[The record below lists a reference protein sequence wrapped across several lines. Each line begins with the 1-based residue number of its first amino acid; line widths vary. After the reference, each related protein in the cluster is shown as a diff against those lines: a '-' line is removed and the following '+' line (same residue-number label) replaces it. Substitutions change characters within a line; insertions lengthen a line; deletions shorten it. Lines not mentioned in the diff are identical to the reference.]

1 DVQRIDG
8 YLTVSAKALASNHNA
23 MSELIKATVEQVRF
37 DELPRLRELIAQIRA
52 RREQSITGNGHSL
65 AMAAASAGM
74 APAAKLSHELGGL
87 AGIARLKTLDQ
98 QLDDAE
104 ALKQFAQQLLEI
116 HQLVLQAPKQFLL
129 VGETEQLDRYR
140 DE

>member
-1 DVQRIDG
+1 
-8 YLTVSAKALASNHNA
+8 

-74 APAAKLSHELGGL
+74 APARPDLSRSEEHTTELQSRGHL
-87 AGIARLKTLDQ
+87 VCRLLLQRKKTMNLYMTD
-98 QLDDAE
+98 L
-104 ALKQFAQQLLEI
+104 
-116 HQLVLQAPKQFLL
+116 
-129 VGETEQLDRYR
+129 TECPS
-140 DE
+140 

>member
-1 DVQRIDG
+1 
-8 YLTVSAKALASNHNA
+8 
-23 MSELIKATVEQVRF
+23 M
-37 DELPRLRELIAQIRA
+37 
-52 RREQSITGNGHSL
+52 
-65 AMAAASAGM
+65 
-74 APAAKLSHELGGL
+74 
-87 AGIARLKTLDQ
+87 ARLKTLDQ

-140 DE
+140 DELLSHWPTAAGAENFASFTLQPVSEQVREAWVTNTQVNFRSEERRVGKGR